1 MRTVMIVDDQKDIGH
16 LVGTLL
22 RYAGHQSI
30 WVEDGRKALELISH
44 TPPHLILLDIMMPI
58 MSGFD
63 VLAELRSD
71 AAHDNIPVVML
82 TAVADAAMQEKARR
96 LGANDYLVKGSDWD
110 EMLVRIER
118 QLKNLN

>member
-1 MRTVMIVDDQKDIGH
+1 MHTIMIVDDQKDIGH

-22 RYAGHQSI
+22 RYAGHQSV

-44 TPPHLILLDIMMPI
+44 APPNLVLLDIMMPN
-58 MSGFD
+58 MSGFE
-63 VLAELRSD
+63 VLEELRSD
-71 AAHDNIPVVML
+71 EAHNNLRVVML
-82 TAVADAAMQEKARR
+82 TAVADAAMQEKARK

-118 QLKNLN
+118 QLKCA